1 MAKMLNITYI
11 SLNTYWV
18 LTILQSKGKRI
29 WVNAAKSGYLFA
41 YGLSKVEIVPKS
53 EHAPSSIS
61 TRLSSNPRPLPV

>member
-41 YGLSKVEIVPKS
+41 YGL
-53 EHAPSSIS
+53 
-61 TRLSSNPRPLPV
+61 